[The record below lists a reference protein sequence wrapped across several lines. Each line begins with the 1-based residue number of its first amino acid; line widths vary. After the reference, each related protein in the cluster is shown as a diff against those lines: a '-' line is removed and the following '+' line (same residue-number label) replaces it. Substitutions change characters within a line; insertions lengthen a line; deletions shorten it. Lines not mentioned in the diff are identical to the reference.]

1 MRAASIRRGFTIAL
15 AAMLGITVT
24 GCMILEAKE
33 RELLYRPIRDY
44 GRTPADMG
52 LAFEELWIDVARE
65 GGEGNERVHAWWLP
79 SGKPGGPAIL
89 YLHGIRWSLG
99 NNLFRIA
106 RWRELGFNVLAI
118 DYRGFGRS
126 DGELP
131 SETQIYADARA
142 AWSELARRE
151 PRPELRFIYGHSL
164 GAAVAL
170 ELGATVD
177 NAAGVIAEAGFTS
190 VADVVAENYAPL
202 NLLISQKFDALAKAK
217 LLKAPALFLHGTADR
232 YVPPVM
238 SEKLYAAAPQPKKLH
253 MIEGANHGNWN
264 GAGLDEYRRVIHEFV
279 SAARERVRKSPTD
292 RASVTPKA

>member
-1 MRAASIRRGFTIAL
+1 MKAASIRRGGAIAL
-15 AAMLGITVT
+15 AAMLGIGITS
-24 GCMILEAKE
+24 CMFLEAKE
-33 RELLYRPIRDY
+33 RELLYRPMRDY

-170 ELGATVD
+170 DLGATVD

-190 VADVVAENYAPL
+190 IADVVAENYAPL
-202 NLLISQKFDALAKAK
+202 DLLISQKFDALAKAK

-232 YVPPVM
+232 FVPPFM

-279 SAARERVRKSPTD
+279 SAARERARLGKSG
-292 RASVTPKA
+292 

>member
-1 MRAASIRRGFTIAL
+1 LKAGRFGRIAVGAL
-15 AAMLGITVT
+15 AALLAVGAT

-33 RELLYRPIRDY
+33 RELLYRPMRDY

-52 LAFEELWIDVARE
+52 LAFEEVWIDVARDS
-65 GGEGNERVHAWWLP
+65 GEGNERVHAWWLP
-79 SGKPGGPAIL
+79 TGKPGAPAIL

-126 DGELP
+126 DGDLP

-142 AWSELARRE
+142 AWQELVRRE
-151 PRPELRFIYGHSL
+151 PRGELRFIYGHSL

-177 NAAGVIAEAGFTS
+177 DAAGVIAEAGFTS
-190 VADVVAENYAPL
+190 IADLVAESYAPL
-202 NLLISQKFDALAKAK
+202 DLLVSQRFDALARAKA
-217 LLKAPALFLHGTADR
+217 LKAPALFMHGTADR
-232 YVPPVM
+232 FVPPAM
-238 SEKLYAAAPQPKKLH
+238 SEKLFAAAPQPKKLH

-264 GAGLDEYRRVIHEFV
+264 GAGLDDYRRVVLEFV
-279 SAARERVRKSPTD
+279 TSARERIRARSLAANPT
-292 RASVTPKA
+292 RG

>member
-1 MRAASIRRGFTIAL
+1 MTFATVRRAAAIVL
-15 AAMLGITVT
+15 ATMLAVVVT

-33 RELLYRPIRDY
+33 RELLFRPMRDY

-52 LAFEELWIDVARE
+52 LAFEELWIEVARE
-65 GGEGNERVHAWWLP
+65 GGEGHERVHAWWLP
-79 SGKPGGPAIL
+79 SGKPGAPAIL

-131 SETQIYADARA
+131 SESQIYADARA
-142 AWSELARRE
+142 AWDELARRE
-151 PRPELRFIYGHSL
+151 PRPELRFVYGHSL

-170 ELGATVD
+170 ELGATLD
-177 NAAGVIAEAGFTS
+177 NVAGVIAEAGFTS
-190 VADVVAENYAPL
+190 IADLVAENYAPL
-202 NLLISQKFDALAKAK
+202 NLLVSQKFDALAKAK
-217 LLKAPALFLHGTADR
+217 LLKAPALFIHGTADR
-232 YVPPVM
+232 FVPPVM

-264 GAGLDEYRRVIHEFV
+264 GAGLDEYRNVIHDFV
-279 SAARERVRKSPTD
+279 RAARLRKYPGDRTSAA
-292 RASVTPKA
+292 PKT

>member
-1 MRAASIRRGFTIAL
+1 MRAARIRRGFAIAL
-15 AAMLGITVT
+15 AAMLGIAVT
-24 GCMILEAKE
+24 GCMILESKE
-33 RELLYRPIRDY
+33 RELLYRPMRDY
-44 GRTPADMG
+44 GRTPNDMG
-52 LAFEELWIDVARE
+52 LAYEDLWIDVARE
-65 GGEGNERVHAWWLP
+65 DGEGNERVHAWWLP
-79 SGKPGGPAIL
+79 SGKAGAPAIL

-142 AWSELARRE
+142 AWDELARRE
-151 PRPELRFIYGHSL
+151 PRAELRFIYGHSL

-177 NAAGVIAEAGFTS
+177 NVAGVIAEAGFTS
-190 VADVVAENYAPL
+190 IADLVAENYAPL
-202 NLLISQKFDALAKAK
+202 NLLVSQKFDALAKAK
-217 LLKAPALFLHGTADR
+217 GLRAPSLFMHGTADL
-232 YVPPVM
+232 YVPPLM
-238 SEKLYAAAPQPKKLH
+238 SEKLYEAAPQPKKLH

-279 SAARERVRKSPTD
+279 RAARERKSPTD

>member
-1 MRAASIRRGFTIAL
+1 LGRVAIAAL
-15 AAMLGITVT
+15 AAVLAVGAA
-24 GCMILEAKE
+24 GCMMLEVKE
-33 RELLYRPIRDY
+33 RELLYRPMRDY

-52 LAFEELWIDVARE
+52 LAFDEVWIDVARDS
-65 GGEGNERVHAWWLP
+65 GEGSERVHAWWLP
-79 SGKPGGPAIL
+79 SGKPGAPAIL

-142 AWSELARRE
+142 GWEELVRRE
-151 PRPELRFIYGHSL
+151 PRSELRFIYGHSL

-177 NAAGVIAEAGFTS
+177 DAAGVIAEAGFTS
-190 VADVVAENYAPL
+190 IADLVAESYAPL
-202 NLLISQKFDALAKAK
+202 NLLVSQRFDALARAKA
-217 LLKAPALFLHGTADR
+217 LKAPALFIHGTADR
-232 YVPPVM
+232 FVPPAM
-238 SEKLYAAAPQPKKLH
+238 SEKLFAVAPQPKKLH

-264 GAGLDEYRRVIHEFV
+264 GAGLDDYRRVILEFV
-279 SAARERVRKSPTD
+279 TSSRERVRART
-292 RASVTPKA
+292 